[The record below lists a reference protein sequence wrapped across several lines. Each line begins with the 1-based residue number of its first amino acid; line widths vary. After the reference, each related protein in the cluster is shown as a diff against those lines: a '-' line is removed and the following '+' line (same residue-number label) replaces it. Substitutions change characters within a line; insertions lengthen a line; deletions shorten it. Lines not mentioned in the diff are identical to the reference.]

1 MTVFSLLLPSI
12 HWQFGS
18 LPTGE
23 SLTTVECLV
32 LASVFCATD
41 TVAALLFGEGVVNDA
56 VSILIFETVVNV
68 FGKAKKGQSET
79 ISGGELGMAIL
90 HFVYLSIASIGIGI
104 LFGMLSAFITRW
116 VLSLKDHPIREILL
130 IFLLAYLSYM
140 ISEELGFSG
149 IIGIFCCGFTM
160 NHYTYYNLSEDSKLG
175 SVLAIQTMSHFCE
188 AATYAFLGFSVFSI
202 HSENA
207 SLVFMLKIVGITMLA
222 RVVSVA
228 LPMAGLRLLGRRLD
242 WRQQVYVSYAGLIR
256 GAIAYALTYRIDT
269 RLLRREF
276 DLQVMRENTFLAVV
290 FSTVVFGSLMTLFAK
305 VLGIKV
311 ENQAHDA

>member
-1 MTVFSLLLPSI
+1 
-12 HWQFGS
+12 
-18 LPTGE
+18 
-23 SLTTVECLV
+23 
-32 LASVFCATD
+32 
-41 TVAALLFGEGVVNDA
+41 
-56 VSILIFETVVNV
+56 
-68 FGKAKKGQSET
+68 
-79 ISGGELGMAIL
+79 
-90 HFVYLSIASIGIGI
+90 
-104 LFGMLSAFITRW
+104 
-116 VLSLKDHPIREILL
+116 
-130 IFLLAYLSYM
+130 
-140 ISEELGFSG
+140 
-149 IIGIFCCGFTM
+149 
-160 NHYTYYNLSEDSKLG
+160 
-175 SVLAIQTMSHFCE
+175 
-188 AATYAFLGFSVFSI
+188 
-202 HSENA
+202 
-207 SLVFMLKIVGITMLA
+207 MLA

>member
-160 NHYTYYNLSEDSKLG
+160 NHYTY
-175 SVLAIQTMSHFCE
+175 
-188 AATYAFLGFSVFSI
+188 
-202 HSENA
+202 
-207 SLVFMLKIVGITMLA
+207 
-222 RVVSVA
+222 
-228 LPMAGLRLLGRRLD
+228 
-242 WRQQVYVSYAGLIR
+242 
-256 GAIAYALTYRIDT
+256 
-269 RLLRREF
+269 
-276 DLQVMRENTFLAVV
+276 
-290 FSTVVFGSLMTLFAK
+290 
-305 VLGIKV
+305 
-311 ENQAHDA
+311 